1 MPKFL
6 VNSLCRYRLR
16 RAGGPA
22 FPTSQLMDKVPQSA
36 RIFCGADVFKDDVC
50 LLAIDIAD
58 GKKA

>member
-1 MPKFL
+1 
-6 VNSLCRYRLR
+6 
-16 RAGGPA
+16 
-22 FPTSQLMDKVPQSA
+22 MDKVPQSA